1 MVVDVHSI
9 KSENHP
15 NSFPLIRDDSPRLS
29 NFSSELGSDGRPK
42 SFVAFSGSYSE
53 TATSEV
59 VVVVAAAVSDA
70 IVFIFVFV
78 LLLVHDVVVVV
89 RWLC

>member
-15 NSFPLIRDDSPRLS
+15 NSLPLIRDDSPRLS

-42 SFVAFSGSYSE
+42 SLVAFSE
-53 TATSEV
+53 TATSKV
-59 VVVVAAAVSDA
+59 VVVVAAVSDA